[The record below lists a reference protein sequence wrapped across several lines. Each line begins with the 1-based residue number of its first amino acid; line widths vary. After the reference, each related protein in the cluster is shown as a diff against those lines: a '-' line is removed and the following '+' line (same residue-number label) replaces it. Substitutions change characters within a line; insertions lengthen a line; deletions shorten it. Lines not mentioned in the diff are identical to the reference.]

1 MQKFKKEEDKKKEDE
16 KLQARIKNDQIQKQM
31 HAHKSNIMH

>member
-31 HAHKSNIMH
+31 HAPKSNIMH